1 MKITAVLLLI
11 VVVTALVVIWAWN
24 SFESRSETYVREELH
39 QMAKTVKEMARD
51 KPQLKVVA
59 HELKRLGH
67 HAKDSDLAH
76 ELGKGAYPSLES
88 GIQFF
93 SVHGNDPAKGSWGR
107 SGPKRPTRTPVA

>member
-76 ELGKGAYPSLES
+76 ELGRVAGDIRGKLEDVLLDLDKGDKGKLEFMTYRL
-88 GIQFF
+88 GDLAQ
-93 SVHGNDPAKGSWGR
+93 SV
-107 SGPKRPTRTPVA
+107 